1 MAKVYCARAECK
13 YNNKNT
19 CKAKEINL
27 RAWHINTVNEGFK
40 QMEECRTFEM
50 SEEAKKI
57 KELIN
62 KQMGCAKMTH
72 ELKIYPQYFKAERN
86 GEND

>member
-13 YNNKNT
+13 YNKKNT

-27 RAWHINTVNEGFK
+27 RAWHINTVYEGFK

-57 KELIN
+57 EKIIN
-62 KQMGCAKMTH
+62 NEMGVK
-72 ELKIYPQYFKAERN
+72 K
-86 GEND
+86 